1 MLRLKHVKRGIL
13 VGVFVVIIICVCLVV
28 KKHNDIKI
36 ERTTKNVSAEIGE
49 TLSVAWIVGSDIGKD
64 AKISPKIVYASSKT
78 NASVSEDGKLIYVGD
93 TACEFEITVYWIDE
107 KGKEIK
113 NRFRISTGYIIED

>member
-1 MLRLKHVKRGIL
+1 MKRGIL
-13 VGVFVVIIICVCLVV
+13 VGVFVVIIICVGLVV
-28 KKHNDIKI
+28 KKHNDIKM

-49 TLSVAWIVGSDIGKD
+49 TLSVAWIVGSDIGKG
-64 AKISPKIVYASSKT
+64 AKISPKIVYTSSKT

-113 NRFRISTGYIIED
+113 NRFRISTGYTIED